1 MAARRRCAACGR
13 TFKVLPQVPDQS
25 YCPEPAC
32 QRERRK
38 LWQRER
44 RLADPDYRDNQAQAQ
59 QAWLGRNPDY
69 WRDYRERHPEYAQ
82 ANRARSA
89 DRSRER
95 SRERSP
101 EGSRE
106 RRDGKFAKMDVSS
119 PPDATASLPPGLYLL
134 RVIDGQAFAKMDTCF
149 LVELKPAGQVK

>member
-44 RLADPDYRDNQAQAQ
+44 RLADPDYRDNQVQAQ

-89 DRSRER
+89 DRSRDR
-95 SRERSP
+95 SREK
-101 EGSRE
+101 
-106 RRDGKFAKMDVSS
+106 RDGKFAKMDVSP
-119 PPDATASLPPGLYLL
+119 PPDAASSLPAGLYQM
-134 RVIDGQAFAKMDTCF
+134 RVIDTKAFAKMDACF
-149 LVELKPAGQVK
+149 LVELKPVKPVK